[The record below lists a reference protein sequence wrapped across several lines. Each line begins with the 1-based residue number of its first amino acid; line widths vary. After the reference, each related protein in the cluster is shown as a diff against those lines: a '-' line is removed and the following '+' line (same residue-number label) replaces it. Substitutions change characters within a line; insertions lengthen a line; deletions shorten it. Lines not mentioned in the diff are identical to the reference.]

1 MRLSAIDIK
10 KQEFKKSM
18 RGYDVSEVEA
28 YLDTVGNT
36 FENLFREFE
45 MLKEEMAKLEKEK
58 EDLAGEIQVYREN
71 EKTFQK
77 AIVKSQDMAEDV
89 VENAKKRAE
98 LIIKE
103 AEILSSKSKVQVQ
116 EEFMNLRQELDELK
130 QKNESIIDDIKNY
143 LIEKLNSIEEYQR
156 NRKIFRLENN
166 MSSLESEKSDEHT
179 PSNTFGMNF
188 GNSGFDPMNPGS
200 SGSGDSSG
208 NLGNYSAGHGFDE
221 SQK

>member
-45 MLKEEMAKLEKEK
+45 MTREQVMKLQEEKEELIT
-58 EDLAGEIQVYREN
+58 EINVYREN

-77 AIVKSQDMAEDV
+77 AIVKSQDMAEDIL
-89 VENAKKRAE
+89 ENAKKRAE

-103 AEILSSKSKVQVQ
+103 AEILSSKTKVQAH
-116 EEFMNLRQELDELK
+116 EEFLNLRQELEELK
-130 QKNESIIDDIKNY
+130 NKNEAIIDDIKNY
-143 LIEKLNSIEEYQR
+143 LAEKLNSIEEYQR
-156 NRKIFRLENN
+156 NRKIFKLENN
-166 MSSLESEKSDEHT
+166 IAAMEQVSVHEPVKEEQ
-179 PSNTFGMNF
+179 PSNTFGL
-188 GNSGFDPMNPGS
+188 
-200 SGSGDSSG
+200 
-208 NLGNYSAGHGFDE
+208 NLGSLNMGLDDQS
-221 SQK
+221 SK

>member
-45 MLKEEMAKLEKEK
+45 MTREQVMKLQEEKEELIT
-58 EDLAGEIQVYREN
+58 EISVYREN

-77 AIVKSQDMAEDV
+77 AIVKSQDMAEDILD
-89 VENAKKRAE
+89 NAKKRAE

-103 AEILSSKSKVQVQ
+103 AEILSSKTKIQAQ
-116 EEFMNLRQELDELK
+116 EEFLNLRQELEELK
-130 QKNESIIDDIKNY
+130 NKNEAIIDDIKNY
-143 LIEKLNSIEEYQR
+143 LAEKLNSIEEYQR
-156 NRKIFRLENN
+156 NRKIFKLENN
-166 MSSLESEKSDEHT
+166 IASMEQVSVHDTSKEDR
-179 PSNTFGMNF
+179 PSNTFGL
-188 GNSGFDPMNPGS
+188 
-200 SGSGDSSG
+200 
-208 NLGNYSAGHGFDE
+208 NLGSLNMGLDDQS
-221 SQK
+221 SK

>member
-45 MLKEEMAKLEKEK
+45 MTREQVMKLQEEKEELIT
-58 EDLAGEIQVYREN
+58 EISVYREN

-77 AIVKSQDMAEDV
+77 AIVKSQDMAEDILD
-89 VENAKKRAE
+89 NAKKRAE

-103 AEILSSKSKVQVQ
+103 AEILSSKTKIQAQ
-116 EEFMNLRQELDELK
+116 EEFLNLRQELEELK
-130 QKNESIIDDIKNY
+130 NKNEAIIDDIKNY
-143 LIEKLNSIEEYQR
+143 LAEKLNSIEEYQR
-156 NRKIFRLENN
+156 NRKIFKLENN
-166 MSSLESEKSDEHT
+166 IASMEQVSVHDNVKEER
-179 PSNTFGMNF
+179 PSNTFGL
-188 GNSGFDPMNPGS
+188 
-200 SGSGDSSG
+200 
-208 NLGNYSAGHGFDE
+208 NLGSLNMGLDDQS
-221 SQK
+221 SK